1 MRLVRKSPIMCDS
14 DGDFTAIRIRK
25 GNSNLLARD
34 RVVRA
39 IAHDHPAGMTKTISS
54 TALASSPGDFE
65 RPLTSHCLD
74 AMAE

>member
-1 MRLVRKSPIMCDS
+1 MAISPPS
-14 DGDFTAIRIRK
+14 GK
-25 GNSNLLARD
+25 GNSKSFGARP
-34 RVVRA
+34 RVRA
-39 IAHDHPAGMTKTISS
+39 VAHDHPAGMTKTISS